1 MQILALLSNRDDV
14 MVPHIKGALGK
25 YTVYPLKTMEE
36 VKDLYS
42 NIPLNLLLIDTISH
56 SLSSLRDF
64 LSNLDDDITILIAPE
79 KIDKFTKDALPKSV
93 FDCVDIDSIR
103 TELPDIVE
111 RALEK
116 QKFKK
121 EIRLLKQARSEIAPV
136 QPQSVAYKT
145 DAEMYSREV
154 FSNRYEPV
162 PSLSGRYVHER
173 VVVNFAKM
181 LTVSFDMRKLFD
193 HFIDSVMEIARV
205 SKVSVMIKDKDGF
218 KVKTNYGLDPYFA
231 DNLVLSGDSP
241 LVNWLSR
248 TGRIMHKPVSYAD
261 DASID
266 IKNEMEL
273 LQCSVSFPMIYKG
286 KLIGILNIDN
296 KITEEPFY
304 REELEIIYVLCNYL
318 AAAIKDIDVY
328 HQIWYQ
334 KEFTNNILA
343 SMSSGMIA
351 IDTNEKVSIFNQKA
365 AEILQLVPS
374 DIIGNDLRVLPSPL
388 GDLLFETMET
398 GNSHKRHEVTVQ
410 PMGLP
415 LGINS
420 YRLVDEQQNP
430 LGAGIVFND
439 LSDSKKLEEQRSR
452 VEKLEAVNDLMSK
465 IAHEV
470 RNPLTSIQTYT
481 QLLHEKYTDDDMQKF
496 FVTTVKESINRLNVL
511 IDKLVVFS
519 TSQDYNFRKEN
530 INDILSEASDYISK
544 QIPQTH
550 KISVHLTDKIYYIN
564 ADKKQLIKAVYYL
577 ILNIIDRTPDGTSV
591 TLNTNV
597 MDEANS
603 LIEIL
608 LTYEADGSLQDEMN
622 TLLKPLLD
630 IDHLGTEL
638 NIPIS
643 NKIVEGHEGTL
654 TVRNTDGMN
663 AFVIQMPIFE
673 RRTPNISI
681 DEGRLSGH

>member
-14 MVPHIKGALGK
+14 MVPHIKGALKK

-42 NIPLNLLLIDTISH
+42 NIPLNLLLIDTVSH
-56 SLSSLRDF
+56 RISSLRDF
-64 LSNLDDDITILIAPE
+64 LGNLDDDIAILVTPE
-79 KIDKFTKDALPKSV
+79 KINAFTKDALPKSV

-103 TELPDIVE
+103 TDLPAIVE

-121 EIRLLKQARSEIAPV
+121 EIRLLKQTRNEIMPM
-136 QPQSVAYKT
+136 QSQHVVYKT
-145 DAEMYSREV
+145 DSEMYARGV

-162 PSLSGRYVHER
+162 PSLSRRYVHER
-173 VVVNFAKM
+173 VIVNFAKM

-218 KVKTNYGLDPYFA
+218 RVKTSYGLDPYFA
-231 DNLVLSGDSP
+231 ESLVLSGDSP
-241 LVNWLSR
+241 LVSWLSR
-248 TGRIMHKPVSYAD
+248 TGRIMHKPATYTH
-261 DASID
+261 DASVD
-266 IKNEMEL
+266 MKNEMEL

-318 AAAIKDIDVY
+318 AAAVKDIDVY

-334 KEFTNNILA
+334 KEFTNTILG

-351 IDTNEKVSIFNQKA
+351 IDSDEKVTIFNQKA
-365 AEILQLVPS
+365 AEILHLDPS
-374 DIIGNDLRVLPSPL
+374 GVIGKDLRVLPSPL

-398 GNSHKRHEVTVQ
+398 GNLHKRREVTVQ

-430 LGAGIVFND
+430 TGAGIVFND
-439 LSDSKKLEEQRSR
+439 LSDSKKLEKQRSR

-481 QLLHEKYTDDDMQKF
+481 QLLHEKYSDDDMQKF
-496 FVTTVKESINRLNVL
+496 FITTVKDSINRLNVL

-530 INDILSEASDYISK
+530 INDVLSEASDFVSR

-550 KISVHLTDKIYYIN
+550 KLSVQLSEKDLYIN
-564 ADKKQLIKAVYYL
+564 ADKKQLVKAIYYL
-577 ILNIIDRTPDGTSV
+577 MLNIIERTADGASAK
-591 TLNTNV
+591 LKTNV
-597 MDEANS
+597 RDETS
-603 LIEIL
+603 HLVEIVLSFEGDGL
-608 LTYEADGSLQDEMN
+608 LPDEMN
-622 TLLKPLLD
+622 KLLKPILD
-630 IDHLGTEL
+630 IAHLGNEL

-643 NKIVEGHEGTL
+643 HKIIEGHGGTL
-654 TVRNTDGMN
+654 TIRNNEGIT
-663 AFVIQMPIFE
+663 AFVIRLPIFN
-673 RRTPNISI
+673 RRTTNVSV
-681 DEGRLSGH
+681 EGGRVSGQ

>member
-1 MQILALLSNRDDV
+1 
-14 MVPHIKGALGK
+14 
-25 YTVYPLKTMEE
+25 
-36 VKDLYS
+36 
-42 NIPLNLLLIDTISH
+42 
-56 SLSSLRDF
+56 
-64 LSNLDDDITILIAPE
+64 
-79 KIDKFTKDALPKSV
+79 
-93 FDCVDIDSIR
+93 
-103 TELPDIVE
+103 
-111 RALEK
+111 
-116 QKFKK
+116 
-121 EIRLLKQARSEIAPV
+121 
-136 QPQSVAYKT
+136 
-145 DAEMYSREV
+145 
-154 FSNRYEPV
+154 
-162 PSLSGRYVHER
+162 
-173 VVVNFAKM
+173 
-181 LTVSFDMRKLFD
+181 
-193 HFIDSVMEIARV
+193 
-205 SKVSVMIKDKDGF
+205 
-218 KVKTNYGLDPYFA
+218 
-231 DNLVLSGDSP
+231 
-241 LVNWLSR
+241 
-248 TGRIMHKPVSYAD
+248 
-261 DASID
+261 
-266 IKNEMEL
+266 
-273 LQCSVSFPMIYKG
+273 
-286 KLIGILNIDN
+286 
-296 KITEEPFY
+296 
-304 REELEIIYVLCNYL
+304 
-318 AAAIKDIDVY
+318 
-328 HQIWYQ
+328 
-334 KEFTNNILA
+334 
-343 SMSSGMIA
+343 
-351 IDTNEKVSIFNQKA
+351 
-365 AEILQLVPS
+365 
-374 DIIGNDLRVLPSPL
+374 
-388 GDLLFETMET
+388 
-398 GNSHKRHEVTVQ
+398 
-410 PMGLP
+410 
-415 LGINS
+415 
-420 YRLVDEQQNP
+420 
-430 LGAGIVFND
+430 
-439 LSDSKKLEEQRSR
+439 
-452 VEKLEAVNDLMSK
+452 MSK

>member
-14 MVPHIKGALGK
+14 MVPHIKGALRK

-42 NIPLNLLLIDTISH
+42 NIPLNLLLIDTVSH

-64 LSNLDDDITILIAPE
+64 LSSLDDDITILIAPE
-79 KIDKFTKDALPKSV
+79 KIDKYTKDALPKSV

-103 TELPDIVE
+103 TKLPDIVE

-121 EIRLLKQARSEIAPV
+121 EIRLLKQARNEIAPV
-136 QPQSVAYKT
+136 QSQHVAYKT
-145 DAEMYSREV
+145 DHEMYPREV
-154 FSNRYEPV
+154 FSSRYEPV

-231 DNLVLSGDSP
+231 DNLLLSSESP
-241 LVNWLSR
+241 LVSWLAR

-261 DASID
+261 EASVD

-273 LQCSVSFPMIYKG
+273 LQCVVSFPMIYKG

-296 KITEEPFY
+296 KITEELFY

-343 SMSSGMIA
+343 SMSSGMIT
-351 IDTNEKVSIFNQKA
+351 IDTDEKVSIFNQKA
-365 AEILQLVPS
+365 AEILKLDPS
-374 DIIGNDLRVLPSPL
+374 TIIGKDLRVLPSPL
-388 GDLLFETMET
+388 GDILFETMET
-398 GNSHKRHEVTVQ
+398 GNLHRRHEVTVQ

-439 LSDSKKLEEQRSR
+439 LSDSKKLEQQQRR

-496 FVTTVKESINRLNVL
+496 FVTTVKDSINRLNVL

-519 TSQDYNFRKEN
+519 TSQNYNFRKESM
-530 INDILSEASDYISK
+530 NDVLSEASEFVSR

-550 KISVHLTDKIYYIN
+550 KLSVQPTEKELNIN
-564 ADKKQLIKAVYYL
+564 ADKKQLLKAIYYL
-577 ILNIIDRTPDGTSV
+577 VLNIIDRTPDGTSI
-591 TLNTNV
+591 TLKTNV
-597 MDEANS
+597 PDETNQ
-603 LIEIL
+603 LVEVVL
-608 LTYEADGSLQDEMN
+608 GFEGDGALQDEMQK
-622 TLLKPLLD
+622 LLKPILD

-643 NKIVEGHEGTL
+643 HKIIEGHEGSL
-654 TVRNTDGMN
+654 TFRNIQGKN
-663 AFVIQMPIFE
+663 AFVIQLPIFE
-673 RRTPNISI
+673 RRTSNMSLE
-681 DEGRLSGH
+681 EGRFSGQ